1 MSRAKRLGIAMWNAL
16 DTISELSEIGGAF
29 WDALPE
35 DIRKRYGCK
44 DGTSF
49 GQYGLDISDCKAR
62 AILENFDQ
70 IDAAEAFKNLAKNI
84 VEDMTIGQFHRW
96 LGKMYPPGFSYRR
109 TAATHALSKAD
120 PELYI
125 AERLKELWG
134 FLGI

>member
-1 MSRAKRLGIAMWNAL
+1 MSRAKRLGIWLWNAL

-29 WDALPE
+29 WDALPDE
-35 DIRKRYGCK
+35 IRDRYGCK

-62 AILENFDQ
+62 AIVENFGQ

-84 VEDMTIGQFHRW
+84 VEDMTIGQFHKW
-96 LGKMYPPGFSYRR
+96 MSKVSPPGFSMQR
-109 TAATHALSKAD
+109 TAATHALSRLK
-120 PELYI
+120 PEAYI
-125 AERLKELWG
+125 AMRLEELWK